1 MKYISE
7 ENRWYY
13 VTPEPTEFSDATTP
27 HKVQII
33 EDNTVTVPAYA
44 NIQDL
49 FGSGIIPHVT
59 ISSVSPVVSNTLT
72 VSGSVYSSKAEI
84 TTIKAIVF
92 ASEID
97 LDALDETVV
106 KNFIN
111 ANGTSITTLTNTD
124 LSSNNLRQY
133 EVGQFEDFAL
143 TTVYTSTD
151 LSATTNGALVDGN
164 TYKVAVLGI
173 DSDTNKG
180 VGFN

>member
-1 MKYISE
+1 M
-7 ENRWYY
+7 
-13 VTPEPTEFSDATTP
+13 
-27 HKVQII
+27 
-33 EDNTVTVPAYA
+33 
-44 NIQDL
+44 
-49 FGSGIIPHVT
+49 
-59 ISSVSPVVSNTLT
+59 
-72 VSGSVYSSKAEI
+72 YSSKAEI

-92 ASEID
+92 APEID